1 MVRTAFLFVFAGAA
15 VSYQPSAKP
24 GKFTAKNQPL
34 MAELSPKE
42 ARMPENILIAI
53 AWPYANAEIHVGNIT
68 GSHLPG
74 DIVARYHRLKGNNV
88 LMVSGTDS
96 HGTPVTLAAD
106 KEGRPVEEVYKKYH
120 DGFLELYQGWG
131 ITYDLF
137 TTTHTENHFKV
148 SQAIFLALKENGYLY
163 TDKSMQWFSPSAKR
177 FLPDRYVEGTCY
189 ICGFESARSD
199 QCDNCGNVLEPEKLI
214 NPRSKEG
221 GALEL
226 RETEHFYLDLSK
238 LEPNVKEYLRARQ
251 SYWRDTVIGESLR
264 KIESEGLKPRPI
276 TRDLDWGVDIPVEG
290 WTEAGKR
297 IYVWFEAVIGY
308 LSAPIEWSQLSG
320 NKEAWRDWWVN
331 PSAKQIHFIGKDNI
345 FFHAAW
351 WPAELM
357 GAGTQFLIIFD
368 EDEKPL
374 TLPYDV
380 PANQF
385 MNLEGKKISGS
396 RNWAVWGRD
405 ALTRFD
411 PDALRYYLTV
421 NMPENKDSDWDWA
434 EFVARNNNELVATWG
449 NLANRVLSFA
459 YKHWDGHVP
468 EIDVSTLRDADRNLL
483 AAIENGFNTV
493 GAEYEAIRLRSA
505 IGEALKLATTVNQ
518 YLDVNAPWSAV
529 KTDKEGAAKTIYTAL
544 KAIDS
549 LKILF
554 APVLPF
560 TSQRLHEFFSYE
572 TPLFG
577 EQYTETV
584 KDSLGEHTVLRYR
597 AVERDGHEASPN
609 GGIPPYQWQPSELK
623 PGQKL
628 NQPGPLFKKLED
640 KVIEEERARL
650 GK

>member
-1 MVRTAFLFVFAGAA
+1 
-15 VSYQPSAKP
+15 
-24 GKFTAKNQPL
+24 
-34 MAELSPKE
+34 
-42 ARMPENILIAI
+42 MPENILIAI

-106 KEGRPVEEVYKKYH
+106 REGKPVEEVYKKYH
-120 DGFLELYQGWG
+120 DGFLELFKGWG

-148 SQAIFLALKENGYLY
+148 SQAMFLALKQNGFLF
-163 TDKSMQWFSPSAKR
+163 TQKSLQWYSPSSKR

-189 ICGFESARSD
+189 ICGFEGARSD

-238 LEPNVKEYLRARQ
+238 LEPEVKQFLKERASHMREP
-251 SYWRDTVIGESLR
+251 VIGESLG
-264 KIESEGLKPRPI
+264 KIEAEGLKPRPI
-276 TRDLDWGVDIPVEG
+276 TRDLDWGVPIPIEG

-308 LSAPIEWSQLSG
+308 LSAPIEWSQLAGS
-320 NKEAWRDWWVN
+320 EDAWREWWVN
-331 PSAKQIHFIGKDNI
+331 PEARQFHFIGKDNI
-345 FFHAAW
+345 FFHTSL

-357 GAGTQFLIIFD
+357 GAGVEFLKIFA
-368 EDEKPL
+368 EDERPL

-385 MNLEGKKISGS
+385 MNLEGQKISGS

-405 ALTRFD
+405 ALTRYD

-421 NMPENKDSDWDWA
+421 NMPELKDSDWDWA
-434 EFVARNNNELVATWG
+434 DFLARNNNELVATWG
-449 NLANRVLSFA
+449 NLVNRVLSFA
-459 YKHWDGHVP
+459 YKHWEGHVP
-468 EIDVSTLRDADRNLL
+468 DAKDLRPIDLSLLST
-483 AAIENGFNTV
+483 IEGGFETV
-493 GAEYEAIRLRSA
+493 GKELEAVRLRSA
-505 IGEALKLATTVNQ
+505 LGEAMKLATAVNQ
-518 YLDVNAPWSAV
+518 YLDQTSPWSEV
-529 KTDKEGAAKTIYTAL
+529 KKDKAEAAKTIYTAL
-544 KAIDS
+544 RAIDS
-549 LKILF
+549 LKLIF
-554 APVLPF
+554 APFLPF
-560 TSQRLHEFFSYE
+560 TAERLNYFLGYD

-577 EQYTETV
+577 EQYIEEV
-584 KDSLGEHTVLRYR
+584 KDSLGVHKVIRYR
-597 AVERDGHEASPN
+597 HSALSATNAVEAK
-609 GGIPPYQWQPSELK
+609 WQPS
-623 PGQKL
+623 KL
-628 NQPGPLFKKLED
+628 EPNQVLRQPSPLFKKLDES
-640 KVIEEERARL
+640 VVEEERARL
-650 GK
+650 GQ

>member
-1 MVRTAFLFVFAGAA
+1 
-15 VSYQPSAKP
+15 
-24 GKFTAKNQPL
+24 
-34 MAELSPKE
+34 
-42 ARMPENILIAI
+42 MPENILIAI

-74 DIVARYHRLKGNNV
+74 DIVARYHRLKGNKV

-106 KEGRPVEEVYKKYH
+106 KEGKPVEEVYKIYH
-120 DGFLELYQGWG
+120 DGFLELFQGWG
-131 ITYDLF
+131 ISYDLF

-148 SQAIFLALKENGYLY
+148 SQAIFLALKENGFLY
-163 TDKSMQWFSPSAKR
+163 TDKSMQWYSPSTKR

-189 ICGFESARSD
+189 ICGYEGARSD

-214 NPRSKEG
+214 NPRSREG

-238 LEPNVKEYLRARQ
+238 LEPNVKDFLAKRQ

-264 KIESEGLKPRPI
+264 KIEAEGLKPRPI

-308 LSAPIEWSQLSG
+308 LSAAIEWSQVSG
-320 NKEAWRDWWVN
+320 QGEAWREWWVN
-331 PSAKQIHFIGKDNI
+331 PDARQFYFIGKDNI

-351 WPAELM
+351 WPAQLM
-357 GAGTQFLIIFD
+357 GAGSQFLKIFA

-405 ALTRFD
+405 ALTRYD

-421 NMPENKDSDWDWA
+421 NMPEAKDSDWDWA

-449 NLANRVLSFA
+449 NLANRVMSFC
-459 YKHWDGHVP
+459 YKHWEGHVP
-468 EIDVSTLRDADRNLL
+468 PVDESALRPADLDLL
-483 AAIENGFNTV
+483 AVIESGFQAV
-493 GAEYEAIRLRSA
+493 GAEYEAVRLRSA
-505 IGEALKLATTVNQ
+505 VAEAMKLATAVNQ
-518 YLDVNAPWSAV
+518 YLDVNAPWTAI
-529 KTDKEGAAKTIYTAL
+529 KTDRDSAALTIFTAL

-549 LKILF
+549 LKLLF
-554 APVLPF
+554 SPVLPF
-560 TSQRLHEFFSYE
+560 TSEKLHGFFGYD

-577 EQYTETV
+577 EQYIEEIQ
-584 KDSLGEHTVLRYR
+584 DSLGTHTGLRYR
-597 AVERDGHEASPN
+597 PSTSPTA
-609 GGIPPYQWQPSELK
+609 PLRMEWKPSELK

-628 NQPGPLFKKLED
+628 NQPSPLFKKLEES
-640 KVIEEERARL
+640 VVEEERARL